1 MISPPAIF
9 LKSEYSGYQNQCICA
24 VFAGIYFPP
33 IPYNCATEEDIDLWE
48 IEGRDDILE
57 WVGFIP
63 LGDEY
68 IYDLWIDPQTDDD
81 VTRCPWLKKLSKQNK
96 YICCIHDVKPHHCR
110 VYPKSKQHAE
120 ETGCPGFNVE

>member
-1 MISPPAIF
+1 MPP
-9 LKSEYSGYQNQCICA
+9 EYFKCRQCGNCCINLGDA
-24 VFAGIYFPP
+24 FST
-33 IPYNCATEEDIDLWE
+33 CATEEDIYLWE
-48 IEGRDDILE
+48 EEGRTDILE

-81 VTRCPWLKKLSKQNK
+81 VTQCPWLKKLSKQNK

-110 VYPKSKQHAE
+110 TYPKSKQHAE
-120 ETGCPGFNVE
+120 ETGCPGFNAE